1 MDSGKYINAYVETI
15 SGTLHEYLN
24 NILQLKA
31 QLKIAEEMIGEKD
44 AALQSM
50 SNQLLERDIADV
62 ELGKLRTQL
71 DQVSNENTTLRNK
84 ASQVDTFTDQIRQM
98 KEMIR
103 ERDDTIQRLQ
113 KKPINKK
120 NIVPAIQ
127 PPEIKDDF

>member
-71 DQVSNENTTLRNK
+71 DQVSNENAALRNK
-84 ASQVDTFTDQIRQM
+84 ASQVDTFTDQILSL
-98 KEMIR
+98 IH
-103 ERDDTIQRLQ
+103 I
-113 KKPINKK
+113 
-120 NIVPAIQ
+120 
-127 PPEIKDDF
+127 